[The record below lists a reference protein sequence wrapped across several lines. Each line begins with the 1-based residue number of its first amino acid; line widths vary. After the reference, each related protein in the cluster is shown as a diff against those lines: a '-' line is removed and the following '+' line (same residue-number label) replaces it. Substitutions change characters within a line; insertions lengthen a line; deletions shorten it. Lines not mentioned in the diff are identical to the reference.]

1 MLTQCH
7 GGLLHLCRLGGKGDE
22 GSGNTWEHLPT
33 VVCLKPWGVEH
44 STGPGLLVFLGKGVL
59 EQECC
64 WDDLTTETNYGRE
77 LAFPRE

>member
-44 STGPGLLVFLGKGVL
+44 STWPWLACVSWKRDAGARVLLG
-59 EQECC
+59 
-64 WDDLTTETNYGRE
+64 
-77 LAFPRE
+77 